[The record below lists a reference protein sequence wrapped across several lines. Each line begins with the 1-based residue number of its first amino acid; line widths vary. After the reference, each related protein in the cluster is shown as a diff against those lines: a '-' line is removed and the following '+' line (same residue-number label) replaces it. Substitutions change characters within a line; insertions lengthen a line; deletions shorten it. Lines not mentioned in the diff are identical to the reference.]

1 VEISPSNAARRARDT
16 DVIGWGEA
24 DGAGL
29 ARVMGWRMTEF
40 HRNDK
45 GASGDT
51 FHYLIGWA
59 KRCAVSSDQTPS
71 ATSKTDSSNA
81 QAVIDD
87 FQALV
92 REAPAPDHAAA
103 TRERAAFDGIG
114 VLADLAAWR
123 ASWVVDGAIRRP
135 ILVLFAATYPDQK
148 EGAAES
154 RRSLEQLAQ
163 GVGPTNRLAR
173 KLGSGVEAFDLA
185 IDRPVRDAA
194 FTPAMT
200 LRETAAT
207 LAFGMEAIAKTPD
220 VLLLS
225 DLSMASERAAAAL
238 ILGLTGVDWR
248 SQVPELDSWKERALT
263 RAANAS
269 PPTPIDWLSELGGR
283 EIAALVGAI
292 IAARASGT
300 PVIIDGV
307 AALAAALVA
316 HSIHPR
322 AAEHV
327 LCASAKDDF
336 VCQTALLQLGLAP
349 VLQERNG
356 ESRGVLGLGVLGLLR
371 TIEISAD
378 EA

>member
-1 VEISPSNAARRARDT
+1 MV
-16 DVIGWGEA
+16 
-24 DGAGL
+24 
-29 ARVMGWRMTEF
+29 
-40 HRNDK
+40 
-45 GASGDT
+45 
-51 FHYLIGWA
+51 
-59 KRCAVSSDQTPS
+59 
-71 ATSKTDSSNA
+71 
-81 QAVIDD
+81 DD

-92 REAPAPDHAAA
+92 RDAPAPDAAA
-103 TRERAAFDGIG
+103 AALEREAFDGLG

-123 ASWVVDGAIRRP
+123 ASWMGDSAVRRP

-148 EGAAES
+148 EGAAAS

-194 FTPAMT
+194 FAPAMT

-220 VLLLS
+220 VLMLS
-225 DLSMASERAAAAL
+225 DLTVASERAAAAL
-238 ILGLTGVDWR
+238 ILGLSSADWR
-248 SQVPELDSWKERALT
+248 AGLPDIEQWIEQALV
-263 RAANAS
+263 RAAAAS
-269 PPTPIDWLSELGGR
+269 PETPIDWLTELGGR

-300 PVIIDGV
+300 PVIIDGL

-316 HSIHPR
+316 HRIDPR

-336 VCQTALLQLGLAP
+336 VSRTALLQIGLAP
-349 VLQERNG
+349 IFQERNG
-356 ESRGVLGLGVLGLLR
+356 ESRGVLALGVLGLLR
-371 TIEISAD
+371 SIEVSTD

>member
-1 VEISPSNAARRARDT
+1 MSMARGPTVEINPSSAARRARDT

-40 HRNDK
+40 RRNDK
-45 GASGDT
+45 GAS
-51 FHYLIGWA
+51 
-59 KRCAVSSDQTPS
+59 DQTPS
-71 ATSKTDSSNA
+71 AASKTDSSNA

-92 REAPAPDHAAA
+92 REAPAPDHSAGE
-103 TRERAAFDGIG
+103 RERAAFDGNG

-123 ASWVVDGAIRRP
+123 ACWMGDGVIRRP

-194 FTPAMT
+194 FAPAMT

-220 VLLLS
+220 
-225 DLSMASERAAAAL
+225 
-238 ILGLTGVDWR
+238 
-248 SQVPELDSWKERALT
+248 
-263 RAANAS
+263 
-269 PPTPIDWLSELGGR
+269 
-283 EIAALVGAI
+283 
-292 IAARASGT
+292 
-300 PVIIDGV
+300 
-307 AALAAALVA
+307 
-316 HSIHPR
+316 
-322 AAEHV
+322 
-327 LCASAKDDF
+327 
-336 VCQTALLQLGLAP
+336 
-349 VLQERNG
+349 
-356 ESRGVLGLGVLGLLR
+356 
-371 TIEISAD
+371 
-378 EA
+378 